1 MPRKAKLIEIPAI
14 APLDRQAGSLSRQL
28 SQALRA
34 AVRQGKLQAGDAL
47 PSTRALAAALRLSRG
62 TVSVAYDQLIA
73 EGVLTAQPGSGTRVA
88 AIAAGTPPS
97 PSRSGGPH
105 GEPTLSER
113 AQAFARFAG
122 GLKPLLPAP
131 FTVSLPV
138 GDTAPGDIWRRLGN
152 RVRAR
157 GPGAPDG
164 YGDPQGAL
172 PLRRAICEYVRQS
185 RSVICTPEQIVVTCG
200 TQQGLYLA
208 AQILLDAG
216 DRAWVEDPAY
226 PGVTALFTTALRD
239 RQMVRVPVGDEGIDV
254 DAGRMMAPDARA
266 AFVTPSHQ
274 YPLGMPM
281 SMAQRTALLG
291 WAQAHNAWI
300 VEDDYDSE
308 MRYDGHPFPALQGQD
323 PARVIYLGTF
333 SKVLFPSLR
342 LGYAIVPP
350 ALVGAFCGARI
361 LMDRHPPNAD
371 QYVLAQFMAEGH
383 LARHLRRMR
392 SLYADKRRV
401 VIDAVSRHIAAGLAE
416 LQPCDQG
423 MHMVLWLRRGL
434 DDRHIE
440 RLAQEAGVSVRALSP
455 MYAAGHGRSGLILGL
470 GGYGDRQVE
479 QAVIT
484 LNQLLQTAQNL
495 RR

>member
-1 MPRKAKLIEIPAI
+1 M
-14 APLDRQAGSLSRQL
+14 
-28 SQALRA
+28 
-34 AVRQGKLQAGDAL
+34 RQGKLRAGDPL
-47 PSTRALAAALRLSRG
+47 PSTRALAVALRLSRG
-62 TVSVAYDQLIA
+62 TVSVAYEQLVA
-73 EGVLTAQPGSGTRVA
+73 EGVLTALGGSGTRVA
-88 AIAAGTPPS
+88 PIDSPPPAS
-97 PSRSGGPH
+97 AVLPGAQC
-105 GEPTLSER
+105 GEPALSEQ

-164 YGDPQGAL
+164 YGDPLGAL

-226 PGVTALFTTALRD
+226 PRVTALFSTALRD
-239 RQMVRVPVGDEGIDV
+239 RQMVRVPVGADGIDV
-254 DAGRMMAPDARA
+254 ATGRMMAPDARA

-281 SMAQRTALLG
+281 SMAQRSALLA
-291 WAQAHNAWI
+291 WANETNAWI

-350 ALVGAFCGARI
+350 PLVGAFCGARI

-392 SLYADKRRV
+392 SLYAEKRRV
-401 VIDAVSRHIAAGLAE
+401 VIDAVGRHINAELAE

-434 DDRHIE
+434 DDRHVE
-440 RLAQEAGVSVRALSP
+440 RLAQEAGVSVRALSS
-455 MYAAGHGRSGLILGL
+455 MYAVGRGRTGLILGL
-470 GGYGDRQVE
+470 GGYSDRQVE

-484 LNQLLQTAQNL
+484 LNRLLLTAS
-495 RR
+495 RCG

>member
-14 APLDRQAGSLSRQL
+14 GPLDRQAGSLSRQL
-28 SQALRA
+28 SQALRT
-34 AVRQGKLQAGDAL
+34 AVRQGKLQAGDPL
-47 PSTRALAAALRLSRG
+47 PSTRALAVALRLSRG
-62 TVSVAYDQLIA
+62 TVSVAYEQLIA
-73 EGVLTAQPGSGTRVA
+73 EGVLTALAGSGTRVA
-88 AIAAGTPPS
+88 PIDSPPPAS
-97 PSRSGGPH
+97 AVLPGAQC
-105 GEPTLSER
+105 GEPALSEQ

-164 YGDPQGAL
+164 YGDPLGAL

-226 PGVTALFTTALRD
+226 PGVTALFSTALRD
-239 RQMVRVPVGDEGIDV
+239 RHPHHLPVGADGIDV
-254 DAGRMMAPDARA
+254 ATGRMMAPDARA

-281 SMAQRTALLG
+281 SMAQRSALLA
-291 WAQAHNAWI
+291 WARETNAWI

-350 ALVGAFCGARI
+350 LLVGAFCGARI

-392 SLYADKRRV
+392 SLYAEKRRV
-401 VIDAVSRHIAAGLAE
+401 VIDAVGRHINAELAE

-434 DDRHIE
+434 DDRHVE
-440 RLAQEAGVSVRALSP
+440 RLAQEAGVSVRALSS
-455 MYAAGHGRSGLILGL
+455 MYAAGRGRTGLILGL
-470 GGYGDRQVE
+470 GGYSDRQVE

-484 LNQLLQTAQNL
+484 LNSLLLTAS
-495 RR
+495 RCG

>member
-47 PSTRALAAALRLSRG
+47 PSTRVLATALRLSRG

-97 PSRSGGPH
+97 PPSSGGPH

-226 PGVTALFTTALRD
+226 PGVTA
-239 RQMVRVPVGDEGIDV
+239 
-254 DAGRMMAPDARA
+254 
-266 AFVTPSHQ
+266 FVTPSHQ

-291 WAQAHNAWI
+291 WAQANNAWI

-392 SLYADKRRV
+392 SLYAEKRRV

>member
-73 EGVLTAQPGSGTRVA
+73 
-88 AIAAGTPPS
+88 
-97 PSRSGGPH
+97 
-105 GEPTLSER
+105 
-113 AQAFARFAG
+113 
-122 GLKPLLPAP
+122 
-131 FTVSLPV
+131 
-138 GDTAPGDIWRRLGN
+138 
-152 RVRAR
+152 
-157 GPGAPDG
+157 
-164 YGDPQGAL
+164 
-172 PLRRAICEYVRQS
+172 
-185 RSVICTPEQIVVTCG
+185 
-200 TQQGLYLA
+200 
-208 AQILLDAG
+208 
-216 DRAWVEDPAY
+216 
-226 PGVTALFTTALRD
+226 
-239 RQMVRVPVGDEGIDV
+239 EGIDV

-342 LGYAIVPP
+342 LYAIVPP

-392 SLYADKRRV
+392 SLYAEKRRV